1 MLTLIAIMMVSCSSN
16 EELGAVSVAD
26 PSIVGDA
33 ELNSCFQVVS
43 ATPITLVVEQGQET
57 TQLSSQYIF
66 AKTSVKIKCLKEYD
80 GDCSL
85 SLLLLDENGSPLYE
99 RYRLDRGDKFY
110 IFNNGITKKLDDMK
124 VGEERT
130 FPIQVRIREEL
141 SLREGVV
148 NDETVKEEILKTIK
162 MVSLKN
168 E

>member
-1 MLTLIAIMMVSCSSN
+1 MVSCSSSSNEERSSSN

-33 ELNSCFQVVS
+33 ELDSCFQVVN
-43 ATPITLVVEQGQET
+43 ATPIRLVVEKGKET
-57 TQLSSQYIF
+57 DQLSSQYIF

-80 GDCSL
+80 GYCYL

-99 RYRLDRGDKFY
+99 RYRLDKGDKFY
-110 IFNNGITKKLDDMK
+110 IFKDGITGMK

-130 FPIQVRIREEL
+130 FPLQVRIREEL